1 MWRADVPFL
10 FLHLPEGW
18 RAGAFVQ
25 AAEARGISIGP
36 AEEYT
41 CWDARARHAV
51 RFAIKAGVS
60 LETFEDAVGRLR
72 DLLDNSP
79 EQINV

>member
-1 MWRADVPFL
+1 M
-10 FLHLPEGW
+10 
-18 RAGAFVQ
+18 
-25 AAEARGISIGP
+25 
-36 AEEYT
+36 
-41 CWDARARHAV
+41 RARHAV